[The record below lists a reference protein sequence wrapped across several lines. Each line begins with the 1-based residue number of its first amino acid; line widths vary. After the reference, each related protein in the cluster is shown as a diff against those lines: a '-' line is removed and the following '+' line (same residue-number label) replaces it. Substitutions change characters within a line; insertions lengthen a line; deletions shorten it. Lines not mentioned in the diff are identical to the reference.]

1 MAYAEETCVLVSRAD
16 RAVEHAPNRVQRQED
31 QGLFA
36 IGLGS
41 VGGQRPAEVL
51 MFLQALFLSVSGAS
65 DLACDTSTLSEL

>member
-1 MAYAEETCVLVSRAD
+1 MAYVEETCVLVSRAD
-16 RAVEHAPNRVQRQED
+16 RAADMLPTECRDRRIRD
-31 QGLFA
+31 ST